1 MAMNKVLVEV
11 EQSGVARVI
20 LNNPEKHNAFNDEI
34 IHDLT
39 NAFVGIA
46 SNPDVRLMILSSIG
60 KNFSAGADL
69 GWMKKMAAYS
79 YEENLHDAKV
89 LSEMFKTLYQ
99 VPQPTIVKIQGAAMG
114 GALGLI
120 SCCDIALA
128 ETDSSFALSEVKI
141 GLIPATISPYVVSA
155 IGPRA
160 ARRYFATGERF
171 SAHKAQKLGLV
182 SEVFDIEG
190 LDVCLHNIVT
200 SVLAN
205 SPLAAIKAKALVSLV
220 ASRALDQDLIEKTCE
235 LIADIRVS
243 DQGQEGLSAFLEKRK
258 PNWHEQ

>member
-1 MAMNKVLVEV
+1 
-11 EQSGVARVI
+11 
-20 LNNPEKHNAFNDEI
+20 
-34 IHDLT
+34 
-39 NAFVGIA
+39 
-46 SNPDVRLMILSSIG
+46 
-60 KNFSAGADL
+60 
-69 GWMKKMAAYS
+69 
-79 YEENLHDAKV
+79 
-89 LSEMFKTLYQ
+89 
-99 VPQPTIVKIQGAAMG
+99 MG

-182 SEVFDIEG
+182 SEVFDKEG
-190 LDVCLHNIVT
+190 LDVCLDNIVT

-205 SPLAAIKAKALVSLV
+205 SPLATIKAKALVSQV

-258 PNWHEQ
+258 PNWHKQ